1 MPKDVMTYQCN
12 KSQQVRAELKSNND
26 AGSSSKG
33 TWDEELSVG
42 SAHKRLILPTS
53 SIKMTAGKDT
63 KLSKPLPPPNSDFY
77 QLAEPLPPE
86 ELTTLRQVLVH
97 REEGRTDH

>member
-12 KSQQVRAELKSNND
+12 KSQQVQASNND

-42 SAHKRLILPTS
+42 SAHKRLIETNGEH
-53 SIKMTAGKDT
+53 SI
-63 KLSKPLPPPNSDFY
+63 SVCSINPF
-77 QLAEPLPPE
+77 
-86 ELTTLRQVLVH
+86 
-97 REEGRTDH
+97 